1 MLVLAVSVL
10 ACLKDQLVELYIDF
24 GVEKHRKYVSVRIIF
39 KNLGESRV
47 CGLSFFHA
55 FNLNQ
60 STLSLIEHSL
70 PIIEKVTVLLHNRAS
85 SYLKTIECRKDLL
98 CKGRKIDNIPPTRAA
113 LLKYVL
119 LSYGCIGCMICMG
132 TINSCKPSITGPRI
146 MGMEQGRWEAGPSL
160 DRRT

>member
-47 CGLSFFHA
+47 RGLSFFHA

-60 STLSLIEHSL
+60 STLSLTEHSL

-160 DRRT
+160 ASRT